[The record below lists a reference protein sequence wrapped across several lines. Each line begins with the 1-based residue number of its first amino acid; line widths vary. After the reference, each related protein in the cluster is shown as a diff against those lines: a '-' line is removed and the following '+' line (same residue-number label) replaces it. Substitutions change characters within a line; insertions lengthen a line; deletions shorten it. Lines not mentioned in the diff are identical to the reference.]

1 MHRIVK
7 FVLAGLAISAAAAS
21 SSLADREP
29 TADERAKIEQL
40 LRSEGFTSW
49 EEIELDD
56 DGWEVDDAKG
66 SDGREYELKLDRDT
80 LRIIERDPS

>member
-1 MHRIVK
+1 MNQTIK
-7 FVLAGLAISAAAAS
+7 SVLAALAMSAAAAS
-21 SSLADREP
+21 PSLADRAP
-29 TADERAKIEQL
+29 TADERAKIEQM

-49 EEIELDD
+49 DEIELDD

-80 LRIIERDPS
+80 LRIIKREAD

>member
-1 MHRIVK
+1 MNQIIK
-7 FVLAGLAISAAAAS
+7 SVLAALAMSAAAAS
-21 SSLADREP
+21 PSLADRAP
-29 TADERAKIEQL
+29 TADERAKIEQM

-49 EEIELDD
+49 DEIELDD

-80 LRIIERDPS
+80 LRIIKRDAD